1 MCSSREEE
9 MKMEFLY
16 STVWSGGL
24 ILRLLAEVNSLCA
37 ALVAAPQKETNSGK
51 DVAGCMLS
59 PLHLR

>member
-16 STVWSGGL
+16 GHSSGWRAHSEASCRG
-24 ILRLLAEVNSLCA
+24 NCLCA
-37 ALVAAPQKETNSGK
+37 AGFAAPQKETNSRK
-51 DVAGCMLS
+51 DAAGCMFS

>member
-1 MCSSREEE
+1 MQLEGRRDENGVSLQHS
-9 MKMEFLY
+9 L
-16 STVWSGGL
+16 VWRAHSEASCRG
-24 ILRLLAEVNSLCA
+24 NSLCA

>member
-16 STVWSGGL
+16 GHSLGWRAHSEASCTG
-24 ILRLLAEVNSLCA
+24 NSLCA
-37 ALVAAPQKETNSGK
+37 AVVAAPQKETKSSK

-59 PLHLR
+59 PFHLR